1 MTPEAENLMV
11 LLANEFIKDVT
22 EGSCKV
28 ASLRNTEEGSDQT
41 VEVSDL
47 ALYLKKNWGMN
58 VEGYAIST
66 TNSDL
71 TKEAAV

>member
-1 MTPEAENLMV
+1 MYAFQIDRYCFQLMV

-47 ALYLKKNWGMN
+47 ALYLSN
-58 VEGYAIST
+58 Y
-66 TNSDL
+66 
-71 TKEAAV
+71 

>member
-1 MTPEAENLMV
+1 MV

-28 ASLRNTEEGSDQT
+28 ASLRNTDEGNDQT

-47 ALYLKKNWGMN
+47 ALYL
-58 VEGYAIST
+58 ST
-66 TNSDL
+66 GRAL
-71 TKEAAV
+71 F

>member
-1 MTPEAENLMV
+1 MI

-41 VEVSDL
+41 VEVGDL
-47 ALYLKKNWGMN
+47 ALYLSNC
-58 VEGYAIST
+58 
-66 TNSDL
+66 
-71 TKEAAV
+71 